1 MATSHTVQLTVDRRV
16 LLLLLDDQHRLMLCG
31 GCCGGWTVPQL
42 LLSTGT
48 DFQEGAAQYIAE
60 RFHIENPHFGT
71 VYGIRETRESDC
83 WEHDRRTIS
92 RVFIVRIS
100 SEESDFLQLTSS
112 SHTRWGI
119 SELKSRHRELSP
131 EGVALLITGYVEGWL
146 PDGPIS
152 LY

>member
-1 MATSHTVQLTVDRRV
+1 MATSHTVQPAVDRRV

-31 GCCGGWTVPQL
+31 GCCGGWTVPQVPL
-42 LLSTGT
+42 AAGT
-48 DFQEGAAQYIAE
+48 EFRDGAAQYLSE

-71 VYGIRETRESDC
+71 VYGIHETRESDC
-83 WEHDRRTIS
+83 WEHEHRTIT

-100 SEESDFLQLTSS
+100 PEESDLFHSTSP

-119 SELKSRHRELSP
+119 SELKSRHRDISP
-131 EGVALLITGYVEGWL
+131 EGVILLVSGYTEGWL